1 MNKSE
6 SKYYNTAVL
15 MDQVLLA
22 LLEKKDYD
30 FITVKEI
37 CEKAGVNRSTFYL
50 HYESIGD
57 LLEESLAYVMEH
69 MRSYFDAEK
78 RITKERIETCSLEEL
93 VLVTEEYL
101 IPYLEFVKENQK
113 IFRTA
118 ISQPSALK
126 VNDIFVKMSA
136 EVFVPIMRRFGFTE
150 TEGKYRLA
158 FYVNGI
164 FSVVSE
170 WVKLGCR
177 EDTQYIF
184 EVMTKCMKR

>member
-15 MDQVLLA
+15 MDQA

-30 FITVKEI
+30 FITIKEI

-57 LLEESLAYVMEH
+57 LLEESLTYVMEH
-69 MRSYFDAEK
+69 MKSYFDADK

-93 VLVTEEYL
+93 VLVTEEY
-101 IPYLEFVKENQK
+101 
-113 IFRTA
+113 
-118 ISQPSALK
+118 
-126 VNDIFVKMSA
+126 DIFVKMSA
-136 EVFVPIMRRFGFTE
+136 EVFAPIMRRFGFTE
-150 TEGKYRLA
+150 TEGKYRLS

-170 WVKLGCR
+170 WVKSGCR

-184 EVMTKCMKR
+184 EVMAKCMKR

>member
-15 MDQVLLA
+15 MDQA

-30 FITVKEI
+30 FITIKEI

-57 LLEESLAYVMEH
+57 LLEESLTYVMEH
-69 MRSYFDAEK
+69 MKSYFDADK

-101 IPYLEFVKENQK
+101 VPYLEFVKENQK

-126 VNDIFVKMSA
+126 VN
-136 EVFVPIMRRFGFTE
+136 
-150 TEGKYRLA
+150 
-158 FYVNGI
+158 GI

-170 WVKLGCR
+170 WVKSGCR

-184 EVMTKCMKR
+184 EVMAKCMKR